1 MCLLP
6 PILVSQQSEILRVK
20 ADMIKEIRLKVD
32 DIPCT
37 GCAEDMEIVLRDQAG
52 ILEAKVNYADDI
64 IEIKYDS
71 ELIERPA
78 VIHAVKRVAN
88 IRKIMREQ

>member
-1 MCLLP
+1 
-6 PILVSQQSEILRVK
+6 
-20 ADMIKEIRLKVD
+20 
-32 DIPCT
+32 
-37 GCAEDMEIVLRDQAG
+37 MEIVLRDQVG

-78 VIHAVKRVAN
+78 VTHAVKRVAN
-88 IRKIMREQ
+88 IRKIMRKQ